1 MFFEDWY
8 ALLQVFVSALIAYF
22 ALIITLRISG
32 KRTLAKWNA
41 FDFVMTIALGSILA
55 SVILIDDVSLSEGI
69 LAFVI
74 LITFQ
79 YIITWLSVRIPFVR
93 KLIKSNPTLL
103 FNKGEFINDA
113 LKSQRVTQ
121 SEVMAA
127 IRESGILSLEDVEAV
142 VLETDGSFSVMGK
155 SENNSRTALNDV
167 ESE

>member
-1 MFFEDWY
+1 MFFENWS
-8 ALLQVFVSALIAYF
+8 ALFQVFVSALIAYF
-22 ALIITLRISG
+22 ALIISLRISG

-69 LAFVI
+69 LAFVL

-79 YIITWLSVRIPFVR
+79 YIITLLSVRIPFVR

-103 FNKGEFINDA
+103 FNKGEFLIDA
-113 LKSQRVTQ
+113 LKSQRVTE

-127 IRESGILSLEDVEAV
+127 IRESGIVSLDDVEAV
-142 VLETDGSFSVMGK
+142 VLETDGSFSVMRK
-155 SENNSRTALNDV
+155 SESGSRTALNDV
-167 ESE
+167 E